1 MTSEPAFTEHRW
13 TKITRTENIPP
24 REGRPV
30 RIGNL
35 ELAIFNLNGR
45 FLTIENACPHKGGP
59 LCDGIVTGTAVV
71 CPLHGR
77 HFDLET
83 GMPVRAAEPAC
94 LAIFP
99 TRVEDGVVYIDVEGG
114 YKATDEE
121 AA

>member
-1 MTSEPAFTEHRW
+1 MNCERNW
-13 TKITRTENIPP
+13 TKITRAENIPA

-30 RIGNL
+30 RLGDL
-35 ELAIFNLNGR
+35 EIAIFNLNGR

-59 LCDGIVTGTAVV
+59 LCDGMVTGTAVV

-83 GMPVRAAEPAC
+83 GMPVRASEPTC
-94 LAIFP
+94 LTVFP
-99 TRVEDGVVYIDVEGG
+99 TRVEDGIVLVDLDGGSKAIDDV
-114 YKATDEE
+114 

>member
-1 MTSEPAFTEHRW
+1 MNWTRITS
-13 TKITRTENIPP
+13 TENIPP

-30 RIGNL
+30 RIGGL
-35 ELAIFNLNGR
+35 EIAIFNLNGR

-77 HFDLET
+77 HFDLRT
-83 GMPVRAAEPAC
+83 GLPTRASEPSC
-94 LAIFP
+94 LAVFP
-99 TRVEDGVVYIDVEGG
+99 TRVEDGIVLVDLTAGHRMIED
-114 YKATDEE
+114 

>member
-1 MTSEPAFTEHRW
+1 MNW
-13 TKITRTENIPP
+13 TRITQAENIPP
-24 REGRPV
+24 REGRAV
-30 RIGNL
+30 RIGEL
-35 ELAIFNLNGR
+35 EIAIFNLNGR
-45 FLTIENACPHKGGP
+45 YLTIENACPHRGGP

-77 HFDLET
+77 HFDLES

-99 TRVEDGVVYIDVEGG
+99 TRVEEGIVLVDLTAG
-114 YKATDEE
+114 HRVTDN

>member
-1 MTSEPAFTEHRW
+1 MTAIQTWTRITPA
-13 TKITRTENIPP
+13 ENIPV

-30 RIGNL
+30 RVGGVEI
-35 ELAIFNLNGR
+35 AIFNLNGR

-83 GMPVRAAEPAC
+83 GMPVRAAEPSC
-94 LAIFP
+94 LTVFP
-99 TRVEDGVVYIDVEGG
+99 TRVEDGIVMVNLEGG
-114 YKATDEE
+114 YKANE
-121 AA
+121 